1 MRQREVEVGGNQ
13 IKISVIY
20 GWMGTFYFSSL
31 CDIFIA
37 VKKFAFLCFPILV
50 YSSGGKGD
58 KFAYG
63 GDTFKLKVS

>member
-1 MRQREVEVGGNQ
+1 MVGWEHFTLLV
-13 IKISVIY
+13 SVI
-20 GWMGTFYFSSL
+20 F
-31 CDIFIA
+31 FIA